1 VLKKTVTIVLIFIS
15 HYGFTQQSVVSS
27 GSSVVSNQGS
37 FSFSIGQI
45 LTSQIVILSGVS
57 SSSIIIVTMNGT
69 GNNQFLKN
77 VVPGSNEFTINMN
90 GDPGDGTKFSYIV
103 ITP

>member
-1 VLKKTVTIVLIFIS
+1 MLKKTVTIVLIFIS

-45 LTSQIVILSGVS
+45 LTSQNLS
-57 SSSIIIVTMNGT
+57 SSASVFGESIVLSHGV
-69 GNNQFLKN
+69 Q
-77 VVPGSNEFTINMN
+77 
-90 GDPGDGTKFSYIV
+90 
-103 ITP
+103 